1 MLVDT
6 GSDRHRQWQHS
17 RKRSCPAEVVLQF
30 VDLLPIQY
38 RRLER
43 NGLVVARN
51 ASFSLAIPLRPV
63 YLVFID
69 DEEIPTAGWLGNIV
83 SRALTRRLD
92 IAIGPVVPDFATP
105 PPRWARDFFQESGC
119 TFCTSNLVLRSA
131 VISPYEECW
140 FNPVFNNTGG
150 EDNEFLN
157 RLARQ
162 GAIHGIASNA
172 IVSEFIPDH
181 LLKLGFVLRHGLRD
195 GVAAA
200 QKVMIDRHGL
210 ESKLVLCMGKAVQKA
225 GFGINCLS
233 PLKLSHYGVV
243 NWGSLGWLESDIRM
257 RIA

>member
-30 VDLLPIQY
+30 VD
-38 RRLER
+38 
-43 NGLVVARN
+43 
-51 ASFSLAIPLRPV
+51 
-63 YLVFID
+63 
-69 DEEIPTAGWLGNIV
+69 
-83 SRALTRRLD
+83 
-92 IAIGPVVPDFATP
+92 
-105 PPRWARDFFQESGC
+105 
-119 TFCTSNLVLRSA
+119 
-131 VISPYEECW
+131 
-140 FNPVFNNTGG
+140 
-150 EDNEFLN
+150 
-157 RLARQ
+157 
-162 GAIHGIASNA
+162 
-172 IVSEFIPDH
+172 